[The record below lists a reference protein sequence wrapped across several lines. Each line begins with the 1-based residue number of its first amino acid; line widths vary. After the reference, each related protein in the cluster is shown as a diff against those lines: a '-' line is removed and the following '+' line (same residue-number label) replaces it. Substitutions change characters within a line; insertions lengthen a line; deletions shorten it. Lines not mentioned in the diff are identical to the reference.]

1 MIPGQCYAVLGSSE
15 ASRGRPVII
24 ALMNEGLFLLK
35 DNPTISCR
43 SHPLA
48 LLDEAG
54 IPETP

>member
-1 MIPGQCYAVLGSSE
+1 MIPNQWYAVLDPRE
-15 ASRGRPVII
+15 VPRGRPVII

-35 DNPTISCR
+35 DDPMISCR

-54 IPETP
+54 ILETP